1 MIPQVVKKIDISKLR
16 IKKYG
21 DWDYSEVPT
30 KVLKELNI
38 TEDEPFQII
47 DKEKGEWDG
56 KWGIVQE
63 FWVRDWQTF
72 YIIHESQSDY
82 YFTNLF
88 KSEKKKKEYAKLDTD
103 SYFKELKL
111 SLTEQQLFYI
121 KHALELGF
129 KQMPQDDRETYD
141 GILKMFQGK
150 IIMEKKYEFTP
161 QLAFAN
167 IETHMKTWAELTNAK
182 NFVVGIS
189 GGKDS
194 TVVAMLLCAIF
205 GKERVYGVMMPQ
217 GVQSDIQDSMDVC
230 SILGIRHTTVNIG
243 GSVSAITDEI
253 YNNRSKSGI
262 YPTKDMDINLPA
274 RIRMATLHAIGQCV
288 NGRVINTSNLSEDM
302 VGYAT
307 QFGDNAGAYAPL
319 QGLTVTEVMAL
330 GDYVADMMFG
340 KVEYVKSKDGKGI
353 LVTGDGE
360 PIVVGGN
367 TKIGGLYT
375 VKEVRGRLH
384 TLIHKT
390 PVDGLQAQTDEE
402 RLGFTYADLD
412 KFIRLDEGSYEFKE
426 MIRKKYKQNKFKLE
440 IVQMPQPD
448 FSYLPNFVKD

>member
-1 MIPQVVKKIDISKLR
+1 M
-16 IKKYG
+16 
-21 DWDYSEVPT
+21 
-30 KVLKELNI
+30 
-38 TEDEPFQII
+38 
-47 DKEKGEWDG
+47 
-56 KWGIVQE
+56 
-63 FWVRDWQTF
+63 
-72 YIIHESQSDY
+72 
-82 YFTNLF
+82 TN
-88 KSEKKKKEYAKLDTD
+88 
-103 SYFKELKL
+103 
-111 SLTEQQLFYI
+111 
-121 KHALELGF
+121 
-129 KQMPQDDRETYD
+129 TYD
-141 GILKMFQGK
+141 
-150 IIMEKKYEFTP
+150 FTP

-167 IETHMKTWAELTNAK
+167 IETHMKTWAWKTNAK

-194 TVVAMLLCAIF
+194 TVVAMLLVAIF

-217 GVQSDIQDSMDVC
+217 GEQSDIQDSIDVC
-230 SILGIRHTTVNIG
+230 NILGIRHTTVNIG

-253 YNNRSKSGI
+253 YKNRSKSGI

-319 QGLTVTEVMAL
+319 QGLTVTEVKELGKYLIEVLGIDESKPYTQKRLIAL
-330 GDYVADMMFG
+330 ID
-340 KVEYVKSKDGKGI
+340 
-353 LVTGDGE
+353 
-360 PIVVGGN
+360 
-367 TKIGGLYT
+367 KI
-375 VKEVRGRLH
+375 
-384 TLIHKT
+384 
-390 PVDGLQAQTDEE
+390 PVDGLQVQSDEE

-412 KFIRLDEGSYEFKE
+412 KFIRLNEGSDEFKE

>member
-1 MIPQVVKKIDISKLR
+1 MIPQTVKKIDSSKFRFLGGVF
-16 IKKYG
+16 K
-21 DWDYSEVPT
+21 VPT
-30 KVLKELNI
+30 KTLAELNI

-47 DKEKGEWDG
+47 DEGGSWDG
-56 KWGIVQE
+56 KFAIVGE
-63 FWVRDWQTF
+63 FWVNDWQTIS
-72 YIIHESQSDY
+72 IITDKQAEF
-82 YFTNLF
+82 YFTHLF
-88 KSEKKKKEYAKLDTD
+88 KASEKKKEYDMLEHQ
-103 SYFKELKL
+103 SYFKKL
-111 SLTEQQLFYI
+111 NLELTEQQLFYI
-121 KHALELGF
+121 RHALELGF
-129 KQMPQDDRETYD
+129 KQMPQDDKETYD

-167 IETHMKTWAELTNAK
+167 IETHMKMWAELTNAQ

-217 GVQSDIQDSMDVC
+217 GEQSDIQDSIDVC
-230 SILGIRHTTVNIG
+230 DILGIRHTTVNIG
-243 GSVSAITDEI
+243 DSVSAITDEI
-253 YNNRSKSGI
+253 YKNRSKSGI

-288 NGRVINTSNLSEDM
+288 DGRVINTSNLSEDM

-319 QGLTVTEVMAL
+319 QGLTVTEVKEL
-330 GDYVADMMFG
+330 GKYLIDVL
-340 KVEYVKSKDGKGI
+340 GI
-353 LVTGDGE
+353 S
-360 PIVVGGN
+360 VVSLMTN
-367 TKIGGLYT
+367 
-375 VKEVRGRLH
+375 
-384 TLIHKT
+384 LIDKT
-390 PVDGLQAQTDEE
+390 PVDGLQAQSDEE

-412 KFIRLDEGSYEFKE
+412 RFIRYNEGSDEFKE
-426 MIRKKYKQNKFKLE
+426 MIRKKYQQNKFKLE

>member
-1 MIPQVVKKIDISKLR
+1 MAKKIDISKLR
-16 IKKYG
+16 IKKYV
-21 DWDYSEVPT
+21 DWDYPEVST
-30 KVLKELNI
+30 KTLAKLNI

-47 DKEKGEWDG
+47 DEGGNWDG
-56 KWGIVQE
+56 KFAIVRE
-63 FWVRDWQTF
+63 FRVRDWQTIC
-72 YIIHESQSDY
+72 IISENQAEI
-82 YFTNLF
+82 YFTHLF
-88 KSEKKKKEYAKLDTD
+88 KASEKKKEY
-103 SYFKELKL
+103 
-111 SLTEQQLFYI
+111 
-121 KHALELGF
+121 
-129 KQMPQDDRETYD
+129 M
-141 GILKMFQGK
+141 
-150 IIMEKKYEFTP
+150 IMEKKYEFTP

-167 IETHMKTWAELTNAK
+167 IETHMKTWAWQTNAK

-217 GVQSDIQDSMDVC
+217 GEQSDIQDSIDVC
-230 SILGIRHTTVNIG
+230 NILGIRHTTVNIG

-253 YNNRSKSGI
+253 YKNRSKSGI

-274 RIRMATLHAIGQCV
+274 RIRMSTLHAIGQCV
-288 NGRVINTSNLSEDM
+288 DGRVINTSNLSEDM

-319 QGLTVTEVMAL
+319 QGLTVTEVKEL
-330 GDYVADMMFG
+330 GKYLIDVLGIDEVIG
-340 KVEYVKSKDGKGI
+340 WETLSK
-353 LVTGDGE
+353 
-360 PIVVGGN
+360 PI
-367 TKIGGLYT
+367 TLKT
-375 VKEVRGRLH
+375 RLIS
-384 TLIHKT
+384 LIEKT
-390 PVDGLQAQTDEE
+390 PVDGLQAQSDEQ

-412 KFIRLDEGSYEFKE
+412 KFIRLNEGSDEFKE

>member
-1 MIPQVVKKIDISKLR
+1 MNMK
-16 IKKYG
+16 
-21 DWDYSEVPT
+21 
-30 KVLKELNI
+30 N
-38 TEDEPFQII
+38 
-47 DKEKGEWDG
+47 
-56 KWGIVQE
+56 
-63 FWVRDWQTF
+63 
-72 YIIHESQSDY
+72 
-82 YFTNLF
+82 
-88 KSEKKKKEYAKLDTD
+88 
-103 SYFKELKL
+103 
-111 SLTEQQLFYI
+111 
-121 KHALELGF
+121 
-129 KQMPQDDRETYD
+129 
-141 GILKMFQGK
+141 
-150 IIMEKKYEFTP
+150 KYEFTP
-161 QLAFAN
+161 QVAFSN
-167 IETHMKTWAELTNAK
+167 IKTHMKMWAEQTNAK

-217 GVQSDIQDSMDVC
+217 GEQSDIQDSIDVC
-230 SILGIRHTTVNIG
+230 DILGIHQITVNIG

-253 YNNRSKSGI
+253 YKNRSKSGI

-274 RIRMATLHAIGQCV
+274 RIRMSTLHAIGQCV
-288 NGRVINTSNLSEDM
+288 DGRVINTSNLSEDM

-367 TKIGGLYT
+367 AKIERLYT
-375 VKEVRGRLH
+375 VKEFRGRLH

-412 KFIRLDEGSYEFKE
+412 RFIRFNEGSDEFKA
-426 MIRKKYKQNKFKLE
+426 MIREKYKKNKFKLE

-448 FSYLPNFVKD
+448 FSYLPNFVKE